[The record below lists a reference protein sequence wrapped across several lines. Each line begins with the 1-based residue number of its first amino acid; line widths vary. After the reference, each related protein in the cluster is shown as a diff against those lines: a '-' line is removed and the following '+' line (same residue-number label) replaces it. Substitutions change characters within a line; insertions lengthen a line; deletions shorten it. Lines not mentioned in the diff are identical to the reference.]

1 MWKLILSLF
10 LVLLTSAVVATVLW
24 FHARRPPNCTN
35 PDTIALVRHTMV
47 ADDHL
52 PSSAT
57 LEDIRTIAGGPIA
70 FRFVCEAFVGGVDK
84 NALPPGMPVPGS
96 VHYTSELTPDRRR
109 LEVTVHLEPLLKWM
123 PVQ

>member
-1 MWKLILSLF
+1 MWKLILFLF
-10 LVLLTSAVVATVLW
+10 LGLLVSATAAIVLW

-35 PDTIALVRHTMV
+35 PDTIALVRHSLI

-52 PSSAT
+52 PPSTT

-70 FRFVCEAFVGGVDK
+70 FRFVCEAFVAGVDP
-84 NALPPGMPVPGS
+84 NALPPGTPLPGA
-96 VHYTSELTPDRRR
+96 VHYTSELTPDGRRH
-109 LEVTVHLEPLLKWM
+109 EVTVDLEPILKWM